1 MNEVEVVFLDG
12 LNGSTGQG
20 WAAPQLVVG
29 FDDDLFHK
37 EALLPE
43 PGDCDLLLRAVSVA
57 PDDHR

>member
-1 MNEVEVVFLDG
+1 VFLDG